1 MTEKITSL
9 KNERVKYWRELL
21 HKPDKSGNMVAF
33 FSEGEHMVS
42 EALQEK
48 KCWEL
53 IVSESKTE
61 RFSALLSEAKRQ
73 ERDIF
78 IVPDHVM
85 SGITDTRTPQG
96 ICCICVIQTPERVT
110 GKKIVALERVQDP
123 GNVGT
128 ILRTMDAFGYDM
140 LLIDSGCA
148 DPYSGKASRASMG
161 AVFRVPVLSV
171 SNLNETLMHL
181 RQEGCSVV
189 AGELHGKDLR
199 TALAD
204 KRARACILVGNE
216 GAGLSEGILSCSDI
230 RVKIPMPG
238 RAESL
243 NAAIAASIL
252 MYEMME

>member
-1 MTEKITSL
+1 MIGRITSL
-9 KNERVKYWRELL
+9 KNDRVKYWRELL
-21 HKPDKSGNMVAF
+21 RKPDKAGNRIVF
-33 FSEGEHMVS
+33 FSEGEHMVL
-42 EALQEK
+42 EALHEGT
-48 KCWEL
+48 CGEL

-61 RFSALLSEAKRQ
+61 RFSALLCEAERQ
-73 ERDIF
+73 EKDIF
-78 IVPDHVM
+78 TVPDHVM

-96 ICCICVIQTPERVT
+96 VCCVSLIQMPEKVA
-110 GKKIVALERVQDP
+110 GNKLAALERVQDP

-140 LLIDSGCA
+140 LLIDPGCA

-161 AVFRVPVLSV
+161 AVFRVPVLCV
-171 SNLNETLMHL
+171 SNLNETLMRL
-181 RQEGCSVV
+181 RQEGCSII

-199 TALAD
+199 TVSND
-204 KRARACILVGNE
+204 KKTRSCILVGNE
-216 GAGLSEGILSCSDI
+216 GAGLSESILSCSDI

>member
-9 KNERVKYWRELL
+9 KNERVKFWRELL
-21 HKPDKSGNMVAF
+21 RKPVKEGNKILF

-42 EALQEK
+42 EALQEGK
-48 KCWEL
+48 VWEL
-53 IVSESKTE
+53 IVSEGRTE
-61 RFSALLSEAKRQ
+61 RFSTLLSEAKQ
-73 ERDIF
+73 RDTDVF
-78 IVPDHVM
+78 VVTDHVM

-96 ICCICVIQTPERVT
+96 ICCVSMIHMPESVT
-110 GKKIVALERVQDP
+110 GKKLVALERVQDP

-140 LLIDSGCA
+140 LLIDPGCA

-161 AVFRVPVLSV
+161 AVFRVPVLWV
-171 SNLNETLMHL
+171 PDLAGTLTQL
-181 RQEGCSVV
+181 RQKGFSIV

-199 TALAD
+199 TVSPD
-204 KRARACILVGNE
+204 KQTGECILVGNE
-216 GAGLSEGILSCSDI
+216 GAGLSESVLCCSDI

-252 MYEMME
+252 MYEMMQ